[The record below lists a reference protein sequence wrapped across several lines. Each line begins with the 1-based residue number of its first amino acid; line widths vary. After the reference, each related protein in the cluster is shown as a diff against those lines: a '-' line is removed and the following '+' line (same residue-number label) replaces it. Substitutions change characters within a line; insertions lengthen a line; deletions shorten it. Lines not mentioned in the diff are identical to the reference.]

1 VFNYNFSM
9 DNVDVKMTISC
20 GLAEYPQDSDKMN
33 ELIAKADDAMYA
45 AKAQGGNMVS
55 VFSEESS
62 DIQSESI

>member
-1 VFNYNFSM
+1 LHSRDKEKSQGTLKHSYYCLN
-9 DNVDVKMTISC
+9 
-20 GLAEYPQDSDKMN
+20 PQDSDKMN